1 MVDKQKLARLRQL
14 ITEGLRVQLG
24 GERIKYINVGHAL
37 EDASA
42 RQNHVVFARRGCGK
56 TLLLHASSG
65 QLPGDIRA
73 IYLNCEDF
81 KRHSFPNVLIEIL
94 VSLFSDIE
102 SHLWGWFG
110 KKKETKKLLAEII
123 KKLKTMHSE
132 PDSIAENVK
141 ATSGR
146 EIAGALSIEAGTE
159 GGKIGVNASKT
170 SKSEIERAFQH
181 HREKLQDLDRWLPE
195 LKKSLRA
202 FFSLS
207 TKVKTIFL
215 QVDDLY
221 HLKRA
226 DQAFVVD
233 YIHRLCK
240 DVPIFFKIATMR
252 HASTLFADREG
263 QPIGAQERHDFQP
276 INIDY
281 TFSDFKRTSS
291 QNWQILK
298 EYGRQAGM
306 DETELSQLFK
316 GEGFDRLVMAGGGVP
331 RDVLSLFLEAMSA
344 HDGEPVGKD
353 EVRVLS
359 KSNLERRIEE
369 LKKDSHAD
377 EQDLLIAGIY
387 MLREF
392 CLTRKTNIFL
402 VPEKVMQ
409 QQEEWKSL
417 FNRLL
422 DYRII
427 HQAGSALTHKSVPG
441 NYQAFA
447 IDIGCYAHFRKME
460 SRFTEIDVSKASAKD
475 QMRSAPILSESDL
488 GALLKQVPQNAE
500 QLLIAQPADVG

>member
-1 MVDKQKLARLRQL
+1 MVDKHKLARLRQL

-24 GERIKYINVGHAL
+24 GERINYINVGHAL

-42 RQNHVVFARRGCGK
+42 RQNHTIFARRGCGK
-56 TLLLHASSG
+56 TLLLHASAAA
-65 QLPGDIRA
+65 LPADVRA

-94 VSLFSDIE
+94 VSLFSDIDT
-102 SHLWGWFG
+102 HLNGWFG
-110 KKKETKKLLAEII
+110 KKKETKKLLGEII
-123 KKLKTMHSE
+123 KKLKSMHNE
-132 PDSIAENVK
+132 PDTVDEDVKSSAASELAAGLSLEGNVQ
-141 ATSGR
+141 
-146 EIAGALSIEAGTE
+146 GA
-159 GGKIGVNASKT
+159 KIGANATKKG
-170 SKSEIERAFQH
+170 KSEIERAFKH

-202 FFSLS
+202 FFELS
-207 TKVKTIFL
+207 SNVKTILL
-215 QVDDLY
+215 QIDDLY

-240 DVPIFFKIATMR
+240 DLPIFFKIATMR

-276 INIDY
+276 VNIDY
-281 TFSDFKRTSS
+281 TFSDFKRTSK
-291 QNWQILK
+291 QNWQILM

-306 DETELSQLFK
+306 DEKELSQLFK

-344 HDGEPVGKD
+344 HDGEAVGKD

-392 CLTRKTNIFL
+392 CLTKKTNIFL

-427 HQAGSALTHKSVPG
+427 HQAGSALTHKSLPG

-460 SRFTEIDVSKASAKD
+460 NRFAEIDVSTVQAKD
-475 QMRSAPILSESDL
+475 QMRSAPVLTEAEL
-488 GALLKQVPQNAE
+488 GALSKQVPQNAE
-500 QLLIAQPADVG
+500 QILLEQPADVG

>member
-1 MVDKQKLARLRQL
+1 MVEKEKLARLRQL

-24 GERIKYINVGHAL
+24 GERIAYINVGNAL
-37 EDASA
+37 EDACA
-42 RQNHVVFARRGCGK
+42 KQNHTIFARRGCGK
-56 TLLLHASSG
+56 TLLLHASAAK
-65 QLPGDIRA
+65 LPEDVRA

-94 VSLFSDIE
+94 VSLFSDMQT
-102 SHLWGWFG
+102 HLTGWFG
-110 KKKETKKLLAEII
+110 RKAKARSLLGDII
-123 KKLKTMHSE
+123 KKLKAMQNE
-132 PDSIAENVK
+132 PDVFEQAVK
-141 ATSGR
+141 ATSASELAAVGSV
-146 EIAGALSIEAGTE
+146 EVPLSGAKVGL
-159 GGKIGVNASKT
+159 NASTKE
-170 SKSEIERAFQH
+170 KAEVERSFQQ
-181 HREKLQDLDRWLPE
+181 HREKLRELDHWLPE
-195 LKKSLRA
+195 LKKNLRS
-202 FFSLS
+202 FFELS
-207 TKVKTIFL
+207 SNVRTILL
-215 QVDDLY
+215 QIDDLY

-233 YIHRLCK
+233 YIHRLSK
-240 DVPIFFKIATMR
+240 DLPIFFKIATIR

-276 INIDY
+276 VNIDY

-291 QNWQILK
+291 QNWEILQ

-306 DETELSQLFK
+306 NEAEIEQLFK
-316 GEGFDRLVMAGGGVP
+316 GEGFERLVMAGGGVP

-344 HDGEPVGKD
+344 HDGEAVGKD

-387 MLREF
+387 MLRSF
-392 CLTRKTNIFL
+392 CLSKKTNIFL

-409 QQEEWKSL
+409 QQEAWKSL

-427 HQAGSALTHKSVPG
+427 HQAGTALTHKSSPG

-460 SRFTEIDVSKASAKD
+460 SRFTEIDVSRVEAKD
-475 QMRSAPILSESDL
+475 QMRSAPILTEADL
-488 GALLKQVPQNAE
+488 NALSASVPKNAE
-500 QLLIAQPADVG
+500 QLLLEHQAEVG